1 MSKRAKPATI
11 GGFVAGALVLLITG
25 ALVFGGG
32 QFLTA
37 SLKYVIFFPGSVKGL
52 QKGAPVKFRGVT
64 IGSVSDIDP
73 ILNTQTGDVDIQVE
87 IELPRDDQLL
97 LVGGESRLT
106 QLSDREMM
114 DFFVKQ
120 QGMRA
125 RLVLQSFL
133 TGLLFVDL
141 DFYPDRP
148 IKLVD
153 IPTRYPQLPAIESG
167 LERLQK
173 TLETLPIEQIVAKGV
188 ASLDKLNE
196 ALDGVNRV
204 VNSPELMATVKS
216 ASEASA
222 AADRLMTA
230 LDAEVKPM
238 VAKLETTLEALR
250 RAALQAQKTLAL
262 EDGEPAALAASFRR
276 AADNLATAMSSVG
289 ETMSALHTA
298 TAAESPLRLELR
310 EMAAQLT
317 NAARSVRVLA
327 DYLER
332 HPEAL
337 LRGKQ

>member
-153 IPTRYPQLPAIESG
+153 IPTRYPQFPAIESG